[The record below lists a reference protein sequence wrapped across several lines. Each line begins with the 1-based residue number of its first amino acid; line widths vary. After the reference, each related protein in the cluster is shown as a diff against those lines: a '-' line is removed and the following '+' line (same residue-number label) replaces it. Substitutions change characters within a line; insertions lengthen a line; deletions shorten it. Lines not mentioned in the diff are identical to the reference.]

1 MILPG
6 SRKSAYLESDSDPE
20 LLIHIEFLQA
30 VKIKS
35 IAFFAGVS
43 PEQGPKTVHLFINQP
58 QFDFND
64 VDSHTPTQELTL
76 TDKDIKGEK
85 VDLRFV
91 RFQSVNSLHVR
102 HFVSTRIAVELLSN
116 ALSFI
121 RSLLKII
128 REVKRRHA
136 STHFK
141 YTEAVGAL
149 YWTLHTFPQSDRTYT
164 LFLSDCPSSSSDEQR
179 EADDSSALTQRPGF
193 DWQRLLPLLPIVFIL
208 LKTLYEQF
216 IAP

>member
-1 MILPG
+1 MKQYCTSSKVSCLNESSDHPIKDMILPG

-102 HFVSTRIAVELLSN
+102 HSVLTRVAVELLSN
-116 ALSFI
+116 AL
-121 RSLLKII
+121 
-128 REVKRRHA
+128 
-136 STHFK
+136 
-141 YTEAVGAL
+141 
-149 YWTLHTFPQSDRTYT
+149 
-164 LFLSDCPSSSSDEQR
+164 
-179 EADDSSALTQRPGF
+179 
-193 DWQRLLPLLPIVFIL
+193 
-208 LKTLYEQF
+208 
-216 IAP
+216 